1 MHQPYNQ
8 CAELDFLL
16 SSQFCLAKSTLIVRS
31 ALCIVIVES
40 WKLSP
45 ESFLLNRDFFV
56 RSVWILMVSFP
67 FNFSFTGK
75 PHNCR
80 IYDEGLE
87 WNIFITLFS
96 SATCIV
102 RFAVTTIAIN
112 VSFMCGPNNPFVHV
126 RRGGLCKAFSIQT
139 CILIEALQTSYVNV
153 HHSHLHWWLASIL
166 LTISRPSAKQMV
178 IWTMCECARA
188 REYTGL
194 RECLGSCLIFIH
206 FKILRS
212 FAPFSIHVGYI
223 IVYPKQSSLEQ
234 NFYHFPLLLH
244 SKWIPFHPL
253 LLFLSS
259 FRILFLKCRWYS

>member
-1 MHQPYNQ
+1 MRWTRFSPF
-8 CAELDFLL
+8 LPVLL
-16 SSQFCLAKSTLIVRS
+16 SKIDVNC
-31 ALCIVIVES
+31 ALGFVHCHCWKLKALSRELSLES
-40 WKLSP
+40 W
-45 ESFLLNRDFFV
+45 FFV
-56 RSVWILMVSFP
+56 RFVWILMVSFP

-126 RRGGLCKAFSIQT
+126 RRGGLCKALSIQT

-194 RECLGSCLIFIH
+194 RECLGLASCLIFRH